1 MSLCE
6 LVASRALESIISV
19 MFDSSDGLTF
29 RKLRRR
35 LAADFYFYFISANSI
50 VIQACFVRG

>member
-29 RKLRRR
+29 RKLRCR
-35 LAADFYFYFISANSI
+35 LAADFSFSFISANSI